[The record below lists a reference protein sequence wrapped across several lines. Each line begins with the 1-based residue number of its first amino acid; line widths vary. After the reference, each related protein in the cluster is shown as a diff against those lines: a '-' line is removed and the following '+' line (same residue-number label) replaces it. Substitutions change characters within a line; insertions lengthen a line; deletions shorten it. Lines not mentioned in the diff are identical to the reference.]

1 MRAVATF
8 FLVVMV
14 AGCSDD
20 TSGQR
25 ASLGAI
31 GGIAACGLAGGPIG
45 AFICTPIGI
54 AASYALP
61 KNDEKPN
68 SNSPPAGGAS

>member
-1 MRAVATF
+1 MRAFAAC
-8 FLVVMV
+8 FLVTMV
-14 AGCSDD
+14 VACSDD

-45 AFICTPIGI
+45 ALICAPIGI

-61 KNDEKPN
+61 KNEEKPN
-68 SNSPPAGGAS
+68 SNSPTAGGAS